1 VNAAGSSRRAPVV
14 RRSVLIV
21 PANVE
26 RFTARAADRGA
37 DAVMLDLED
46 SIPLDQKDA
55 ARGSVMTYIARIA
68 GRGYEVLVRVNSDF
82 PSLIADLDVAVSP
95 GVDAIGLPKVES
107 ARDVIVA
114 DALIAE
120 REVRRGLARGAIG
133 LAVVIESARALGAL
147 DEILGASE
155 RIETVE
161 LGIEDLCVDLG
172 IAPSRDGTELRP
184 SQHALILAARRAAV
198 EPLGMAS
205 TLAHYDDAAA
215 TLHSIAIA
223 RDLGFRGASC
233 IHPSQIPPLNEIFS
247 PSSEQIA
254 HAHRVIA
261 TDAEARRVGRG
272 SASLAG
278 MMIDAPVVKRAERLL
293 ARADLIAR
301 RTRPT

>member
-1 VNAAGSSRRAPVV
+1 MNAPSHRAPIV

-46 SIPLDQKDA
+46 SIPPDQKGA
-55 ARGSVMTYIARIA
+55 ARAGAESSIARIA
-68 GRGYEVLVRVNSDF
+68 GRDCDVLVRVNSDF
-82 PSLIADLDVAVSP
+82 PTLIEDLDVAVTA
-95 GVDAIGLPKVES
+95 GVDAVCLPKVES

-120 REVRRGLARGAIG
+120 REMRRGLARGGIG
-133 LAVVIESARALGAL
+133 LAIVIESARGLGAL
-147 DEILGASE
+147 DAILGASE

-172 IAPSRDGTELRP
+172 IAPSHDGVELRP
-184 SQHALILAARRAAV
+184 SQHAVVLAARRASV

-205 TLAHYDDAAA
+205 TLARYDDAAA
-215 TLHSIAIA
+215 TRRSIGIA

-233 IHPSQIPPLNEIFS
+233 IHPSQVPPLNEIFS
-247 PSSEQIA
+247 PSAEEIA
-254 HAHRVIA
+254 HAHRVIEV
-261 TDAEARRVGRG
+261 DAEARRSGRG

-278 MMIDAPVVKRAERLL
+278 AMIDAPVVKRAERLL

-301 RTRPT
+301 RARPT